1 MKHASNGSVY
11 TWREGYPQA
20 YYRGCGTGTSDE
32 KGLLT
37 IVFVDCA
44 AMYRSTLNR
53 NVRHECIQVEWL
65 RRPELFR
72 RSDAP
77 LGFVNVMKS
86 IIKYIARSIVA
97 VGARTEHCHTH
108 LYGLYALVWPGLSGL
123 SVTR

>member
-1 MKHASNGSVY
+1 
-11 TWREGYPQA
+11 
-20 YYRGCGTGTSDE
+20 
-32 KGLLT
+32 
-37 IVFVDCA
+37 
-44 AMYRSTLNR
+44 MYRSTAR
-53 NVRHECIQVEWL
+53 SIAKSKVRL
-65 RRPELFR
+65 PAGRFR

-77 LGFVNVMKS
+77 LSFVNVMKS